1 MTLPM
6 KSINGRK
13 ANTVKILDKTINE
26 KDYTLRSCPRCGKGK
41 SISRKFEDHQD
52 EFGVFGVR
60 DMVCRDI
67 QCGAE
72 WQEHYDLREV
82 FMLKEPMRG
91 I

>member
-1 MTLPM
+1 MDCLLP
-6 KSINGRK
+6 
-13 ANTVKILDKTINE
+13 KTINL

-41 SISRKFEDHQD
+41 SISRKFEELQD

-60 DMVCRDI
+60 DMVCRDD

-82 FMLKEPMRG
+82 FLFMDS
-91 I
+91 